1 MDIWSKLWTLYPD
14 GWLYQ
19 QDNAPPHTAKATQQ
33 WFRDQNITVISWPPG
48 SPDLNPI
55 EIMWA
60 IMKQRLESENVKNLT
75 ELKEKV
81 LSIWEEFDMDLVKSL
96 IGRLPEF
103 IQKCI
108 LAEGATINL

>member
-1 MDIWSKLWTLYPD
+1 
-14 GWLYQ
+14 
-19 QDNAPPHTAKATQQ
+19 
-33 WFRDQNITVISWPPG
+33 
-48 SPDLNPI
+48 
-55 EIMWA
+55 MWA

-96 IGRLPEF
+96 TGRLPEL